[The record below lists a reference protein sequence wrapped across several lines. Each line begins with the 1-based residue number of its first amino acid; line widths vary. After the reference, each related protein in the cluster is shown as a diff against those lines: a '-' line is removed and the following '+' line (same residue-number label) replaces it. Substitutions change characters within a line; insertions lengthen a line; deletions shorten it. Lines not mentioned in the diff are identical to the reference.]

1 MGRPFDK
8 HIDEQELNALVPSCI
23 DGRQGAYRR
32 RSDSQ
37 PEAER
42 HVASCAECRG
52 RVEQYRRLVDRTN
65 VGASAIHAPEAG
77 CPTDIDWHEVAA
89 GLWPELRT
97 QQLISH
103 AALCAHC
110 GPLLH
115 AATSGDEATPEEKEF
130 LAQLK
135 APSRPALQPTRVPA
149 LASQPLSIWRQL
161 WDWKV
166 LMPAGALLVV
176 VAILIAGR
184 LSSSPLSGRDLA
196 QFAAST
202 HRQYLRRNLAL
213 EEQTDSQALLN
224 EWLHGKSQFALALP
238 SSSEMP
244 REPLPYRIEGARLIG
259 IRNKTAAYIA
269 YKMQPDP
276 VSLIITPVSVAVAS
290 GGAELSFKKVRFHY
304 YSIEGYKVVTWSVHG
319 LTYALVSQEGNQT
332 QRSCMVCHSTMR
344 DRDLSNTPTPL
355 ADQKTIGATYL
366 Q

>member
-1 MGRPFDK
+1 
-8 HIDEQELNALVPSCI
+8 
-23 DGRQGAYRR
+23 
-32 RSDSQ
+32 
-37 PEAER
+37 
-42 HVASCAECRG
+42 
-52 RVEQYRRLVDRTN
+52 VEQYRRLVDRTYIS
-65 VGASAIHAPEAG
+65 ASAIHAPEAG
-77 CPTDIDWHEVAA
+77 CPTNIDWYEVAA

-110 GPLLH
+110 GQLLH
-115 AATSGDEATPEEKEF
+115 AARSEDEPTPQEQEF

-135 APSRPALQPTRVPA
+135 APFRPAWQPTRGSV
-149 LASQPLSIWRQL
+149 LESHPLSIWRQL
-161 WDWKV
+161 CDWKV
-166 LMPAGALLVV
+166 LMPAGALMVV
-176 VAILIAGR
+176 VAILVAGS

-196 QFAAST
+196 QFALST
-202 HRQYLRRNLAL
+202 HRQHLGGNLGL
-213 EEQTDSQALLN
+213 EEQTDSQGLLN
-224 EWLHGKSQFALALP
+224 EWLHGNSQFALALP
-238 SSSEMP
+238 ALSEMP

-259 IRNKTAAYIA
+259 IRNKMAAYVA
-269 YKMQPDP
+269 YRMQAGP
-276 VSLIITPVSVAVAS
+276 VSLIITPVSAAVAS